1 MRAARE
7 ALVKDRTAAL
17 NRGKALTQALLKR
30 QNKQRL
36 KQIEGQIA
44 AIDREMERLRDEDA
58 AFKRRC
64 EIVESIPGLGSASA
78 FALLIEMPE
87 LGTLEPKQTASLG
100 GVAPI
105 TRQSGTWQGKSFIQ
119 GGRVG
124 LRQALYMRALVAI
137 RYNSDMKA
145 KYEAMRKA
153 GKPAKVAIMRKL
165 LLYHPPDALTRL

>member
-1 MRAARE
+1 M
-7 ALVKDRTAAL
+7 
-17 NRGKALTQALLKR
+17 LKG

-87 LGTLEPKQTASLG
+87 LGTLEPKQIASLG
-100 GVAPI
+100 GVAPV

-119 GGRVG
+119 GGRAG
-124 LRQALYMRALVAI
+124 LRQALYMPALVAI
-137 RYNSDMKA
+137 RYNPDMKA

-153 GKPAKVAIMRKL
+153 GKPAKVAIVAIMRKL
-165 LLYHPPDALTRL
+165 L